1 MNQQAYES
9 GKLAYQSG
17 DWLGAVAKLG
27 EAKAP
32 GEACG
37 EVDHLSTL
45 GSWLRNRMD
54 ALTAGWDLSASSDD
68 PAADEAKI
76 FSPVKANRDSSG
88 QSSYK
93 THFDENYEAWKPER
107 SQ

>member
-1 MNQQAYES
+1 MYT
-9 GKLAYQSG
+9 
-17 DWLGAVAKLG
+17 
-27 EAKAP
+27 EAL
-32 GEACG
+32 
-37 EVDHLSTL
+37 DHLSTL

-54 ALTAGWDLSASSDD
+54 ALTAGWDVSASSDD

-76 FSPVKANRDSSG
+76 FSSVKANRDSSG

>member
-1 MNQQAYES
+1 MFINFSNHPHALWSAEQQAAAQRY
-9 GKLAYQSG
+9 GTVADLAFP
-17 DWLGAVAKLG
+17 AI
-27 EAKAP
+27 
-32 GEACG
+32 
-37 EVDHLSTL
+37 
-45 GSWLRNRMD
+45 
-54 ALTAGWDLSASSDD
+54 D

>member
-1 MNQQAYES
+1 
-9 GKLAYQSG
+9 
-17 DWLGAVAKLG
+17 
-27 EAKAP
+27 
-32 GEACG
+32 
-37 EVDHLSTL
+37 
-45 GSWLRNRMD
+45 MD
-54 ALTAGWDLSASSDD
+54 ALTAGWDLSASSDN